1 MSTDS
6 RLVWLDTS
14 PFRHCWDGEDPLPL
28 SALLV
33 CACERGDLEGVQDA
47 ASIGADIHSDV
58 EEIGQ
63 RPINIA
69 CCNGHLHVV
78 EWLNHEGVSLSAR
91 DGDGGGTAL
100 HAACRGGHIDVAQWV
115 HQVSGA
121 LLDIV
126 DDEGMQPLHHAC
138 EGGHLE
144 VIQWLHGLGSSLD
157 VVDGDKLT
165 PLARAHYFAHKCFGG
180 CDEFYRA
187 LVGSSDPTA
196 KNFEQVLG
204 WLANTMVVAS
214 YNSIALPLLITGPSG
229 PPDMLGRWVKLKG
242 LSGRVELNGE
252 HGVAQSFNASNGRYG
267 VLLIEKFY
275 NQRLANGRRIMG
287 EWVSVKRDNLTLR
300 ATAVARQQTN
310 KLISEIL
317 AQRAS
322 GSVVTTVSDAVQQNE
337 TGVDKEEPVRP
348 NFVDAAETTRQAAS
362 EADSSSAPGSTP
374 KPGLHSPRDLVVYQ
388 ADVGSDLSTASPS
401 ERLMRAKAI
410 RAKRETAKAKGEGT
424 ATFLTAAELHEAE
437 IKSAAAAAA
446 LLAEEVDVDA
456 QTGLKKAKKKK
467 KKKKDET
474 GGTLRE
480 LDGSVLHSKTPMLEK
495 GAEANC
501 DALRGASIGDGGT
514 TPSYRHQPV
523 MLEGQQ
529 SPTSAPRPSQMTSD
543 ARQGGE
549 AVMEGV
555 QPALT
560 LADVGNFTSHDD
572 APESTIGGQTTC
584 IVCFLNPKTHL
595 AAPCGHQCA
604 CGICAA
610 KMEQCPYCRAPVQ
623 MWVQQRMV

>member
-1 MSTDS
+1 
-6 RLVWLDTS
+6 
-14 PFRHCWDGEDPLPL
+14 
-28 SALLV
+28 
-33 CACERGDLEGVQDA
+33 
-47 ASIGADIHSDV
+47 
-58 EEIGQ
+58 
-63 RPINIA
+63 
-69 CCNGHLHVV
+69 
-78 EWLNHEGVSLSAR
+78 
-91 DGDGGGTAL
+91 
-100 HAACRGGHIDVAQWV
+100 
-115 HQVSGA
+115 
-121 LLDIV
+121 
-126 DDEGMQPLHHAC
+126 
-138 EGGHLE
+138 
-144 VIQWLHGLGSSLD
+144 
-157 VVDGDKLT
+157 
-165 PLARAHYFAHKCFGG
+165 
-180 CDEFYRA
+180 
-187 LVGSSDPTA
+187 
-196 KNFEQVLG
+196 
-204 WLANTMVVAS
+204 
-214 YNSIALPLLITGPSG
+214 
-229 PPDMLGRWVKLKG
+229 
-242 LSGRVELNGE
+242 
-252 HGVAQSFNASNGRYG
+252 
-267 VLLIEKFY
+267 
-275 NQRLANGRRIMG
+275 
-287 EWVSVKRDNLTLR
+287 
-300 ATAVARQQTN
+300 
-310 KLISEIL
+310 
-317 AQRAS
+317 
-322 GSVVTTVSDAVQQNE
+322 
-337 TGVDKEEPVRP
+337 
-348 NFVDAAETTRQAAS
+348 
-362 EADSSSAPGSTP
+362 
-374 KPGLHSPRDLVVYQ
+374 
-388 ADVGSDLSTASPS
+388 
-401 ERLMRAKAI
+401 MRAKAI